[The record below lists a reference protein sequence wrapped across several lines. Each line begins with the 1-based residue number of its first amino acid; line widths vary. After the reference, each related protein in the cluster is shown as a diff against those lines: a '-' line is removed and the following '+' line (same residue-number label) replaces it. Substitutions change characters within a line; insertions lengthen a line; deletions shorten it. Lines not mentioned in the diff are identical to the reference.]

1 MRVPPGRLTR
11 TTDPRTYSGRVTSP
25 KTPLELAALATAAV
39 PGLRVAGLRPP
50 QFSDEL
56 VSVTGIIDVDGNR
69 WMVTCP
75 HDTVGGL
82 DLEAQVVVLT
92 RLATARDEGRLPF
105 DVPRPRGFARTS
117 DGARV
122 MVHPD
127 LGSRFMVDEDFSDP
141 NVLPAS
147 MARALAALHNLP
159 EGTYTNVDLPAYS
172 AEECRTRNL
181 ALLDEA
187 AQATVL
193 PSNLW
198 DRWEAALEDLSLWRF
213 RAVPVHGD
221 LQLTTVLVGNDCVTG
236 MTGFSSAHV
245 GDPATDVAWVLAQ
258 AGEEFLAR
266 FREAYSMARD
276 ATDIHVFTR
285 AQLLSEL
292 ALVRWLVHGVHA
304 EDDQVVAEARQML
317 QELADDLGD
326 EQLVRPTPSAPDQD
340 GSALVVGPLR
350 RRPTGVAP
358 GGGSPEST
366 HTPDLAIPGDGETP
380 EAGVP
385 DTGRSPGAADGARGE
400 AGGVPANHQDAPTRQ
415 MSLEELRQAQS

>member
-1 MRVPPGRLTR
+1 M
-11 TTDPRTYSGRVTSP
+11 TTPSPRPRTYSGDVTSP

-50 QFSDEL
+50 QFSDEV

-75 HDTVGGL
+75 HDTIGGL

-92 RLATARDEGRLPF
+92 RLAKARDDGKLPF

-127 LGSRFMVDEDFSDP
+127 LGSRFMIPEDFEDP

-159 EGTYTNVDLPAYS
+159 ENTYTNVDLPAYS

-181 ALLDEA
+181 SLLDEA
-187 AQATVL
+187 AQSSVL

-198 DRWEAALEDLSLWRF
+198 NRWEAALEDLSLWRF
-213 RAVPVHGD
+213 RTTPVHGD
-221 LQLTTVLVGNDCVTG
+221 LQFTTILVGNDCVTG

-245 GDPATDVAWVLAQ
+245 GDPAQDVAWVLAQ
-258 AGEEFLAR
+258 AGETFLSR
-266 FREAYSMARD
+266 FREAYAMALD

-292 ALVRWLVHGVHA
+292 ALVRWLMHGVHA
-304 EDDQVVAEARQML
+304 EDEGIVSEARQML
-317 QELADDLGD
+317 RELAEDLGD
-326 EQLVRPTPSAPDQD
+326 EQLVRPASPAPDED
-340 GSALVVGPLR
+340 DSALVVGPLR
-350 RRPTGVAP
+350 RRPSGVVA
-358 GGGSPEST
+358 GGGSTEPADPGVTRAGDDSASASASAEPPA
-366 HTPDLAIPGDGETP
+366 TPAD
-380 EAGVP
+380 
-385 DTGRSPGAADGARGE
+385 GAADS
-400 AGGVPANHQDAPTRQ
+400 QDVPTRR
-415 MSLEELRQAQS
+415 MSLDEVRRAQS

>member
-1 MRVPPGRLTR
+1 M
-11 TTDPRTYSGRVTSP
+11 TSP

-50 QFSDEL
+50 QFSDEV

-92 RLATARDEGRLPF
+92 RLAKARDDGRLPF

-187 AQATVL
+187 AQSTVL

-198 DRWEAALEDLSLWRF
+198 NRWEAALEDLSLWRF
-213 RAVPVHGD
+213 RATPVHGD

-258 AGEEFLAR
+258 AGDEFLSR

-304 EDDQVVAEARQML
+304 EDEGIVSEARQML
-317 QELADDLGD
+317 QDLADDLGD
-326 EQLVRPTPSAPDQD
+326 DQLVRPTSPAPDEG

-358 GGGSPEST
+358 GGGSAETEDPGQTRAADDEAAESAA
-366 HTPDLAIPGDGETP
+366 TP
-380 EAGVP
+380 
-385 DTGRSPGAADGARGE
+385 ADGAVDPE
-400 AGGVPANHQDAPTRQ
+400 DVPTRR
-415 MSLEELRQAQS
+415 MSLDELRRARS